1 VHAIPNGMTAGPTGL
16 AAAGVRRAGG
26 ERYVLALGTIE
37 PRKDMPLLVRAF
49 DVVASHDPDVR
60 LVVAGQDGW
69 GVEAFTAAVA
79 VARHRDRV
87 VRLGWVTDEVRA
99 DLLAGATAF
108 AFPSVYEGFGLP
120 PLEAMA
126 AGVPVVTTRT
136 GALPETVGDAAILVE
151 PRDADALAAALM
163 SATTDD
169 ALRTALIERG
179 RARAA
184 SYSWDKTTAAMVR
197 LYRSLC

>member
-1 VHAIPNGMTAGPTGL
+1 
-16 AAAGVRRAGG
+16 
-26 ERYVLALGTIE
+26 
-37 PRKDMPLLVRAF
+37 LLVRAF
-49 DVVASHDPDVR
+49 DAVAADDADLR
-60 LVVAGQDGW
+60 LVVAGPDGW
-69 GVEAFTAAVA
+69 GVDAFTAALA
-79 VARHRDRV
+79 QAHHRDRV

-126 AGVPVVTTRT
+126 AGVPVITTRA
-136 GALPETVGDAAILVE
+136 GALPETVGDAAVLVE
-151 PRDADALAAALM
+151 PGDLDALAEAIALVT
-163 SATTDD
+163 SDD
-169 ALRTALIERG
+169 ARRAELVEAG

-184 SYSWDKTTAAMVR
+184 LFSWDETAASMVR

>member
-1 VHAIPNGMTAGPTGL
+1 VI
-16 AAAGVRRAGG
+16 
-26 ERYVLALGTIE
+26 
-37 PRKDMPLLVRAF
+37 
-49 DVVASHDPDVR
+49 
-60 LVVAGQDGW
+60 AGQDGW
-69 GVEAFTAAVA
+69 GVEAFTTALAA
-79 VARHRDRV
+79 ARHRDRV

-126 AGVPVVTTRT
+126 AGVPVVTTRA
-136 GALPETVGDAAILVE
+136 GALQETVGDAAILVE
-151 PRDADALAAALM
+151 PGDADALAAALV

-169 ALRTALIERG
+169 ALRAALIERG
-179 RARAA
+179 KARAA
-184 SYSWDKTTAAMVR
+184 SYSWDDTTASMVR